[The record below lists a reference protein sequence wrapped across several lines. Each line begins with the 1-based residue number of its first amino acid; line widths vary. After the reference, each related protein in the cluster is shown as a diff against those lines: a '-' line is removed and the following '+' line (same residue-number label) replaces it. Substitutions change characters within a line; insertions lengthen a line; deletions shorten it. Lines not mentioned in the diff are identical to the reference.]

1 MKLPYALFDKTLPYF
16 CGGVLFYA
24 FHKRWG
30 APVPLVSAA
39 MVLLLGTA
47 LFGNHDVALAIAG
60 PVVVAWLG
68 ARPSVLS
75 RLTDRIGDVSYGVY
89 LFGWPVGLLV
99 TSMAGSTSPLVVFTL
114 SIPIVFALAYAM
126 HRLVEVPVSHHRQ
139 AVRASLVAALRK
151 RCSRPAKRRRAAQ
164 CIAYVFCLT
173 MILRFVLYPY
183 PFSSN
188 WFGSQWLQLAGICL
202 VVTVILKLGESV
214 SRRPGRRDSP
224 SISG

>member
-1 MKLPYALFDKTLPYF
+1 MVCYLVLLSLYMLLRKDSRVAIAALLLIALTLLGARLGLTTVDWSAGMPAVIKLPYALFDKTLPYF

-39 MVLLLGTA
+39 LVLLLGTA

-60 PVVVAWLG
+60 PVVLAWLG
-68 ARPSVLS
+68 VRPSVLS

-99 TSMAGSTSPLVVFTL
+99 TSMSGSTSPLVVFTL

-126 HRLVEVPVSHHRQ
+126 HRLVEVPISTTVKPSVLRLCRTSQAVLPARQ
-139 AVRASLVAALRK
+139 AAGVRHNASPT
-151 RCSRPAKRRRAAQ
+151 CSA
-164 CIAYVFCLT
+164 
-173 MILRFVLYPY
+173 
-183 PFSSN
+183 
-188 WFGSQWLQLAGICL
+188 
-202 VVTVILKLGESV
+202 
-214 SRRPGRRDSP
+214 
-224 SISG
+224 